1 MITLALI
8 KAVAPKRSESMLSGW
23 ISPLEETMARYEINT
38 PMRQACFLAQ
48 IAHESGGF
56 KYTKELASGEAYE
69 YRKDL
74 GNDKPGDGP
83 KYKGRGL
90 IQITGKFNYQA
101 LGQDLGVAFVAY
113 PELLEQP
120 GYAALSAG
128 WFWNKRQ
135 LNELADTD
143 DMERITKRING
154 GFNGLE
160 DRLARHD
167 AAIQYFESAGLL

>member
-1 MITLALI
+1 MITLALM
-8 KAVAPKRSESMLSGW
+8 KAVAPGRSDSMLSGW
-23 ISPLEETMARYEINT
+23 ATPLDEALAKYEINT
-38 PMRQACFLAQ
+38 PLRIACFLAQ
-48 IAHESGGF
+48 VAHESGGF
-56 KYTKELASGEAYE
+56 KYTKELASGDAYE

-83 KYKGRGL
+83 RYKGRGL
-90 IQITGKFNYQA
+90 IQITGKYNYQM

-120 GYAALSAG
+120 GYAAISAG
-128 WFWNKRQ
+128 WFWNKRG
-135 LNELADTD
+135 LNELADLD

-160 DRLARHD
+160 DRLKRHD
-167 AAIQYFESAGLL
+167 SAIQYFEGEGLL